1 MERRAGYSA
10 ASWASGWCVR
20 RMMLGRS
27 RIDAF
32 RNSRAMRRCRLMGG
46 KVAFDETTQEA
57 TTSPT
62 PIDWYPRLVGRSSFL
77 LYSKDSFVFSLPFLS
92 FFFLFSYLYF
102 SLSLSLSLS
111 FPSSIFPLL
120 LLILLL
126 FLLPSLLL
134 LMRRGHTGVEENS
147 NRLTQKRN
155 EQHGTGPCLSLIN
168 RRRWRRRHHS
178 PQPGCAMFQEL
189 ADGNVKNL
197 LETPCFFPQ
206 RFKDL
211 SLPHQSALP
220 PPPPV
225 SSNIKRILHRE
236 REGENPPLL

>member
-102 SLSLSLSLS
+102 SLSLSLSLFSIFHLSSSSSYSPS
-111 FPSSIFPLL
+111 FPSS
-120 LLILLL
+120 
-126 FLLPSLLL
+126 
-134 LMRRGHTGVEENS
+134 
-147 NRLTQKRN
+147 LT
-155 EQHGTGPCLSLIN
+155 S
-168 RRRWRRRHHS
+168 
-178 PQPGCAMFQEL
+178 
-189 ADGNVKNL
+189 
-197 LETPCFFPQ
+197 
-206 RFKDL
+206 
-211 SLPHQSALP
+211 
-220 PPPPV
+220 
-225 SSNIKRILHRE
+225 SSNAEGTHGGWRE
-236 REGENPPLL
+236 